1 MIRAHADVEN
11 GRMLFVVRGH
21 AGAAPKGEDLVCAAA
36 TILARAL
43 GETVKGDK
51 EVRIE
56 DGVFA
61 LNCELTEQNK
71 AYFDVAA
78 KGFRLLAK
86 QYPEFVNFF

>member
-1 MIRAHADVEN
+1 MIRAHADTEG
-11 GRMLFVVRGH
+11 GRMTFIVRGH
-21 AGAAPKGEDLVCAAA
+21 AGAAPKGEDLICAAA

-61 LNCELTEQNK
+61 INCELSEQNK

-78 KGFRLLAK
+78 KGFGLLER
-86 QYPEFVNFF
+86 QYPQFVKFF

>member
-21 AGAAPKGEDLVCAAA
+21 AGVAPKGEDLICAAA

-43 GETVKGDK
+43 GETVTGDK

-56 DGVFA
+56 DGVFV
-61 LNCELTEQNK
+61 LNCELTEKNR

-78 KGFRLLAK
+78 KGFKLLGT